1 MLKDVAIPS
10 AFGREVDDERFYA
23 NAALVA
29 GRSWVTP
36 AELLALGNASVHGF
50 FDVIGDIVSAPVKA
64 AKLVVNTASDVVKMI
79 PVVGTP
85 LSALV
90 KVPGLEF
97 AANVLSG
104 ANVSQSLVNEFKAQ
118 VAVIRDVGPLASKIV
133 AFVPGIGTG
142 VAAGIGAASALA
154 NGQSITDSLIEAA
167 KAALPGSGL
176 AKLAVNAG
184 VDAIGGK
191 AIASNILNQIPK
203 GAQGAFNLLATAAKG
218 VKVPADQLARAAK
231 ALPQD
236 IARGFTVGVALGAA
250 RKIQNNTVKAVINAT
265 PKFRETVLK
274 NGKAFIDKQPIFQ
287 SAGRLLNG
295 AQKTGFIYGCGMM
308 SIGGQTSKTLQAAK
322 KSLANDEE
330 RKGFDLAL
338 AARTGL
344 VTKPIPKVI
353 ATPKPVV
360 KPAIAMMMTPYG
372 AMPVQTMK
380 AMAAAAPVQPLT
392 ARKTTPRFKVV
403 EQAVKVKAERKPS
416 AADQA
421 DIDARNA
428 AREAKA
434 AAAKE
439 ADLRKFAYLATEGMS
454 GAESRP
460 EQMALLAANPIAREG
475 AVVGVKEVA
484 ERRKGVWTR
493 IKEWFGFHGEELE
506 LGEYT

>member
-36 AELLALGNASVHGF
+36 AELLALGNASVHGL

-64 AKLVVNTASDVVKMI
+64 AKAVVNTASDVVRMI

-90 KVPGLEF
+90 KVPGLDF

-203 GAQGAFNLLATAAKG
+203 GAQGAFNLMAQAAKG

-231 ALPQD
+231 MLPQD
-236 IARGFTVGVALGAA
+236 VAKGFTVGIALGAA
-250 RKIQNNTVKAVINAT
+250 RKLQGNTVAAVISPA
-265 PKFRETVLK
+265 PKFRAAVLK
-274 NGKAFIDKQPIFQ
+274 NGNAFIAKQPIFQ
-287 SAGRLLNG
+287 TAGRLLNG
-295 AQKTGFIYGCGMM
+295 SQKTGFIYGCGMM

-344 VTKPIPKVI
+344 VTKPIPKVL

-360 KPAIAMMMTPYG
+360 KPTVAI
-372 AMPVQTMK
+372 
-380 AMAAAAPVQPLT
+380 AAPVQPLT
-392 ARKTTPRFKVV
+392 GPKTTPRFKVV
-403 EQAVKVKAERKPS
+403 ELVSKVKTVRKPS

-421 DIDARNA
+421 IIDAREA
-428 AREAKA
+428 ARVAKA
-434 AAAKE
+434 SAAKDAE
-439 ADLRKFAYLATEGMS
+439 LRKFAYLATEGMS
-454 GAESRP
+454 GAESRA
-460 EQMALLAANPIAREG
+460 EQMALLAANPVAREG